1 MVIKAP
7 IKHQFIVSGLC
18 VYSRKKIHTRTHV
31 HIHTNTHTCT
41 DTRTH
46 TRTHAYLQTH
56 RQPDRHTY
64 AHRHIHRGPQ
74 VGAAACL
81 YVCQVYL
88 FHSPALLICVRLI
101 NFLFHTTACSPCLFH
116 TLASVSLVRRS
127 RSTLLPMSVL
137 FTVPVS
143 HSCPCQSCSPVPQ
156 SCSPFPFHTLAHVSF
171 VRLSCS
177 TLLPMSALFAASCS
191 ALLLLLMTVLSS
203 VPAPHSCPCRSRSPL
218 PVLHSVSLGRRF
230 LFYILTLANDSLV
243 FRSCSTLLPMTVR
256 SLLPVLYSL
265 SVLVAAFCSTLS
277 VLFTVPVWHSNMSVL
292 FAAFCSILFPVS
304 VLFATSCST
313 LCQSFWPFLFHTF
326 DHVTPAYR
334 FPFYTISVLFAAS
347 RSTLCQSCFTVP
359 ISHLSMLVLF
369 AASCS
374 ILLPM
379 SVLFAVSCCT
389 L

>member
-1 MVIKAP
+1 
-7 IKHQFIVSGLC
+7 
-18 VYSRKKIHTRTHV
+18 
-31 HIHTNTHTCT
+31 
-41 DTRTH
+41 
-46 TRTHAYLQTH
+46 
-56 RQPDRHTY
+56 
-64 AHRHIHRGPQ
+64 
-74 VGAAACL
+74 
-81 YVCQVYL
+81 
-88 FHSPALLICVRLI
+88 
-101 NFLFHTTACSPCLFH
+101 
-116 TLASVSLVRRS
+116 
-127 RSTLLPMSVL
+127 
-137 FTVPVS
+137 
-143 HSCPCQSCSPVPQ
+143 
-156 SCSPFPFHTLAHVSF
+156 
-171 VRLSCS
+171 
-177 TLLPMSALFAASCS
+177 
-191 ALLLLLMTVLSS
+191 MTVLSS

-334 FPFYTISVLFAAS
+334 FPFYTISVLFATSCSTLCQSFWPFLFHTFDHVTPVYRFPFYTISVLFAAS
-347 RSTLCQSCFTVP
+347 RFTLCQSCFTVP